1 MQKKKYPVFVAL
13 ITLFISM
20 ACMINIGGPDY
31 PKLKIPV
38 SNEELLNMQQQIREA
53 LVAGTQSGQITLFFT
68 ESQLTSYLA
77 SKLDAQENPILT
89 EPQVYLQNNQ
99 IQIYGTVINGYLK
112 ATVSIFMTATID
124 PDGKLLLELSS
135 ADFGPFPVPDSL
147 KEIIT
152 SLVTEAYTGSLG
164 TYATGFKLESI
175 VIANSAMMIFG
186 RLKQ

>member
-1 MQKKKYPVFVAL
+1 MHKKKNPVFVAVLVL
-13 ITLFISM
+13 IITM

-31 PKLKIPV
+31 PKIKIPV
-38 SNEELLNMQQQIREA
+38 STEEVINMQEQIREA
-53 LVAGTQSGQITLFFT
+53 LLGGTESSQITLFFT

-77 SKLDAQENPILT
+77 FKLDSQDKPFLT

-99 IQIYGTVINGYLK
+99 IQVYGTIIREYLK

-135 ADFGPFPVPDSL
+135 ADFGPLPVPENL

-152 SLVTEAYTGSLG
+152 SLVTEAFTGSLG
-164 TYATGFKLESI
+164 TVATGFNIESI
-175 VIANSAMMIFG
+175 VIANSAMMIVG
-186 RLKQ
+186 RLK